1 MGAGAPARSLRS
13 SPAPLQPISGHPAA
27 PSDRTKIAA
36 NACDLRAAP
45 HLTLTPA
52 PSPGPLPASRGGGEE
67 TAGARGGGGRVV
79 GEEGRKEEG
88 REGGREEGRKEGR
101 KEEVGRRRGD
111 RGCAARAGAAL
122 EGAGVNPSRAGS
134 GGGAVLIHKSTA
146 SR

>member
-67 TAGARGGGGRVV
+67 TAGARGGGGRVG
-79 GEEGRKEEG
+79 GED
-88 REGGREEGRKEGR
+88 GR

>member
-79 GEEGRKEEG
+79 GEEGRRKA
-88 REGGREEGRKEGR
+88 GREEGRKGGR
-101 KEEVGRRRGD
+101 KEGRRKSDG
-111 RGCAARAGAAL
+111 GAEIGAARRGPARRWKAPALTPRGQAA
-122 EGAGVNPSRAGS
+122 EGERC
-134 GGGAVLIHKSTA
+134 
-146 SR
+146 